1 MRLIVTNL
9 VLVGF
14 LVSPVWSQEKTSGT
28 APIIK
33 FEVSRSITAVN
44 YLANRS
50 TRIDFAGT
58 PLMAK
63 AGGTAKVDMRQGRTL
78 VQAEFRGMT
87 APAQFGPE
95 HLTYVLWAITPE
107 GTAANLGE
115 VVLKGGKG
123 KLTATT
129 RLQTFGLMVTA
140 EPYFAVAFPSDVV
153 VLENVIRP
161 DTLGSGTPVQ
171 AKYELFRRGA
181 YRTESMAAFTLDPK
195 VPLDVYQARNAM
207 RIAKSE
213 GADRYAADS
222 WQKAESAMARTE
234 DYVNRKQKQ
243 AIPTAAR
250 ETVQIA
256 EDARLITLRRK
267 EEERLQNERLAS
279 AEREAQAKAEKE
291 AAQARQQAEER
302 RRMEAQL
309 VASQEAQKRAEAEAA
324 RQAALVRE
332 REAAEQAKQAEQAA
346 AQAQQAEAQAKEA
359 AAQAE
364 REKQALRARLLEQF
378 NRVLDTRD
386 TPRGLVV
393 NLGDVLFDTGKSNL
407 RSAAREALAKLSG
420 IVLSYPELRLDIEG
434 HTDITGSDEFNQ
446 KLSEQR
452 AESVRQYLRLQG
464 LADSRLSARGL
475 GESMPVADN
484 STAAGRQKNRRV
496 EIIVSGEVIGTK
508 IGETTQP

>member
-1 MRLIVTNL
+1 V
-9 VLVGF
+9 
-14 LVSPVWSQEKTSGT
+14 
-28 APIIK
+28 
-33 FEVSRSITAVN
+33 EV
-44 YLANRS
+44 
-50 TRIDFAGT
+50 
-58 PLMAK
+58 
-63 AGGTAKVDMRQGRTL
+63 RQGRTQ
-78 VQAEFRGMT
+78 VEAEFQGMT
-87 APAQFGPE
+87 APSQFGPE
-95 HLTYVLWAITPE
+95 HLTYVLWAVTPE

-115 VVLKGGKG
+115 VVLKSGKG

-129 RLQTFGLMVTA
+129 RLQTFGLMVAA

-181 YRTESMAAFTLDPK
+181 YRTEGMTAYTLDPK

-207 RIAKSE
+207 RIARSE

-222 WQKAESAMARTE
+222 WLKAESALARTE
-234 DYVNRKQKQ
+234 DYVKRNQKQ

-267 EEERLQNERLAS
+267 EEERLQAERSAS
-279 AEREAQAKAEKE
+279 AAREAQAKAEKE
-291 AAQARQQAEER
+291 AAQARQQTEER

-309 VASQEAQKRAEAEAA
+309 TAAQEAQKRAEAEAA
-324 RQAALVRE
+324 RQAAQVRE
-332 REAAEQAKQAEQAA
+332 QEAAEQARQAAESAAQAEQAR
-346 AQAQQAEAQAKEA
+346 AQAQQAEVQAREA

-378 NRVLDTRD
+378 NRVLETRD

-393 NLGDVLFDTGKSNL
+393 NLGDVLFATGKSNL

-420 IVLSYPELRLDIEG
+420 ILLSYPELRLDIEG
-434 HTDITGSDEFNQ
+434 HTDSTGSDEFNQ

-452 AESVRQYLRLQG
+452 AESVRQYLLTQG
-464 LADSRLSARGL
+464 LVESRLAARGL
-475 GESMPVADN
+475 GKTMPVADN
-484 STAAGRQKNRRV
+484 STSAGRTKNRRV
-496 EIIVSGEVIGTK
+496 EIIVSGEVIGTR